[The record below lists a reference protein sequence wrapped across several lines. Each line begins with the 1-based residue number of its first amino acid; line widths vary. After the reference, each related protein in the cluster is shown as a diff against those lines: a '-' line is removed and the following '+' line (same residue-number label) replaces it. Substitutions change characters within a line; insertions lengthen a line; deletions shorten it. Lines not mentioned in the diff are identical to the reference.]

1 MNGTWIH
8 LNLKMNEILKDPTQ
22 KINTCS
28 KLTEET
34 LEQGVTCSR
43 LLIKTVEQWSRSA

>member
-8 LNLKMNEILKDPTQ
+8 LNLKMNEILKGQTQ

-43 LLIKTVEQWSRSA
+43 LLIKTVEQ

>member
-8 LNLKMNEILKDPTQ
+8 LNLKINEILKDQTQ

-28 KLTEET
+28 HSTVET
-34 LEQGVTCSR
+34 LEQGVTCSKLTIR
-43 LLIKTVEQWSRSA
+43 TVER